1 MSDKSSSSNTN
12 SFKTGP
18 SLLIELSDE
27 EWKNYW
33 KFKPS
38 DILINY
44 SFKSAT
50 EDLK

>member
-1 MSDKSSSSNTN
+1 MSDKYDGNTN

-33 KFKPS
+33 SFKPS

-44 SFKSAT
+44 NASRKY
-50 EDLK
+50 ENNKK